1 MNLNKWV
8 PPCNRCEQYKL
19 CDSGTHRFFVV
30 LVIFFII
37 ISCGYSYIESQT
49 RINEINVRM
58 HHYLN
63 EISRLRV
70 DVVYNTIHDIG
81 IYENKASE
89 LAAYQVADNIKNTYG
104 GDLNSLH
111 ERFKQGKYTDDRFN
125 KIITDAILNGS
136 SIVATEEYKN
146 TGILIFVKDQLLYN
160 LMFPTKNF
168 ATDMD
173 DFTRRSFNQFLSQ
186 DFIDMIRKVRSDVMI
201 IEPHREHRN
210 PHTIIYSLTYD
221 QIRDIIS
228 SEGIDGLAGY
238 YVVKPSYI
246 TKTGDIFNVND
257 YDNNGIANNT
267 FKMAIVPYISLY
279 DYLIKYRNHHLKT
292 IDSLEKEAKTR
303 AEIDTRNAYYNSI
316 GSVTVHLCII
326 FFLLNIS
333 RCLFFRNLVNNR
345 DLEDIEKK
353 LTDRV

>member
-1 MNLNKWV
+1 MKSSKWI
-8 PPCNRCEQYKL
+8 PPYNGCEQYKL

-30 LVIFFII
+30 IVIFFVI
-37 ISCGYSYIESQT
+37 ISCGYSYIESQS
-49 RINEINVRM
+49 RINEIDVRL
-58 HHYLN
+58 HNYIN

-70 DVVYNTIHDIG
+70 DVVYNTIYDIG
-81 IYENKASE
+81 VYENKASE
-89 LAAYQVADNIKNTYG
+89 LAAYQIADNIKSTYG
-104 GDLNSLH
+104 NDLSNLH
-111 ERFKQGKYTDDRFN
+111 YRFKQGKFTDEKFN
-125 KIITDAILNGS
+125 KIIADAVINGNRIIATD
-136 SIVATEEYKN
+136 EYKN
-146 TGILIFVKDQLLYN
+146 AGILIFVKDQLLYN
-160 LMFPTKNF
+160 LLFPSNKF
-168 ATDMD
+168 ANNMD
-173 DFTRRSFNQFLSQ
+173 DFTKRSFNQFLSQ

-228 SEGIDGLAGY
+228 MEGIDGLAGY

-246 TKTGDIFNVND
+246 TKSGDIFNVND
-257 YDNNGIANNT
+257 YDVDGKANKT
-267 FKMAIVPYISLY
+267 FKMAVVPYISLY
-279 DYLIKYRNHHLKT
+279 DYLIKYRSHHLKT
-292 IDSLEKEAKTR
+292 IDSLEKEARSR

-316 GSVTVHLCII
+316 GSVIVHLCII
-326 FFLLNIS
+326 FFILNIS